1 MKKITNTKDALDISK
16 TTNLTLN
23 IFLTILAIMCV
34 YPLIFIFMISIS
46 STESIAKNGY
56 QIIPAGFTLE
66 AYRYIFKSAHQLL
79 QSYWITIV
87 ITVFGTIFSVL
98 ITTLYAYAISRDDFR
113 FKRMFTFIAIFPM
126 LFSGGLVPFY
136 MISSQLLHF
145 NNSLLGLIMP
155 LALNSFFILILRTY
169 FRTSTI
175 KSLIEAAKIDGA
187 GEFRILFQI
196 VIPLSLP
203 GIATIAL
210 FTALAYWGDWFN
222 ALLFIDTP
230 NLTPIQAMLM
240 NIQNNLL
247 FISQNAG
254 AFSANSTE
262 MIRNLPTDAAKMA
275 IVVLATVPIIFAY
288 PFCQR
293 YFIRGLTVGGV
304 KE

>member
-1 MKKITNTKDALDISK
+1 MKPQLKDALNISRRS
-16 TTNLTLN
+16 NLILN
-23 IFLTILAIMCV
+23 ILLAIGAVMCI

-46 STESIAKNGY
+46 SNDSIASNGF
-56 QIIPAGFTLE
+56 QLIPSGFTLE
-66 AYRYIFKSAHQLL
+66 AYNYIFKAGHQLL
-79 QSYWITIV
+79 QSYWITLV
-87 ITVFGTIFSVL
+87 VTVLGTVFSVI
-98 ITTLYAYAISRDDFR
+98 ITALYAYAISRDDFR
-113 FKRMFTFIAIFPM
+113 FKRIFTFIAVFPM

-136 MISSQLLHF
+136 MVSTQLLHF

-169 FRTSTI
+169 FRTSSI

-196 VIPLSLP
+196 VMPLSLP
-203 GIATIAL
+203 GMATIGL

-230 NLTPIQAMLM
+230 SLTPIQAMLM

-254 AFSANSTE
+254 AFSTTAADL
-262 MIRNLPTDAAKMA
+262 MKNLPTDAAKMA
-275 IVVLATVPIIFAY
+275 IVVLATVPVIFAY

-293 YFIRGLTVGGV
+293 FFIQGLTVGGV

>member
-1 MKKITNTKDALDISK
+1 MKPKFKDALNISRRS
-16 TTNLTLN
+16 NLILN
-23 IFLTILAIMCV
+23 ILLTIGAVMCL

-46 STESIAKNGY
+46 SNESIARNGF
-56 QIIPAGFTLE
+56 QLIPSGFTLE
-66 AYRYIFKSAHQLL
+66 AYNYIFKAGQQLL
-79 QSYWITIV
+79 QSYWITIF
-87 ITVFGTIFSVL
+87 ITVVGTAFSVI
-98 ITTLYAYAISRDDFR
+98 ITALYAYAISRDDFR
-113 FKRMFTFIAIFPM
+113 FKRIFTFIAVFPM

-136 MISSQLLHF
+136 MVSTQLLHF

-169 FRTSTI
+169 FRTSAI

-196 VIPLSLP
+196 VMPLSMP

-222 ALLFIDTP
+222 ALLFIDAP
-230 NLTPIQAMLM
+230 SLTPIQAMLM
-240 NIQNNLL
+240 KIQNNLL

-254 AFSANSTE
+254 AFSTTAAE
-262 MIRNLPTDAAKMA
+262 LMKNLPTDAAKMA
-275 IVVLATVPIIFAY
+275 IVVLATVPVIFAY

-293 YFIRGLTVGGV
+293 FFIQGLTVGGV